1 MSGHSGSG
9 YDLAML
15 RWFSSVCRFSFL
27 LTILF
32 VGLLTAQDTGSFA
45 ILNIDLRAATAR
57 VWGRYVISDRTTV
70 RTGWI
75 NPQEGEHIYAITRLS
90 ASNTSHVRGIVY
102 SPGCV
107 LQTFD
112 IAIQELRS
120 YQYSLRCEPVSQ
132 IEIHGSIPQLGRL
145 YDYGVR
151 IEANYVADWAPDF
164 LKYDDGT
171 TTEIPLGVSGTLDDQ
186 NSFRLPIPDLATDK
200 LAGSPI
206 HGGEIRIFIRN
217 QMSGQIVDQWRF
229 TSKDPKLSA
238 TRLGGIPV
246 SLIKSGSG
254 LFTFCPARSVFA
266 HDQFGFA
273 LRPDIEPACS
283 P

>member
-1 MSGHSGSG
+1 MTP
-9 YDLAML
+9 
-15 RWFSSVCRFSFL
+15 WFSSVCKLSFV
-27 LTILF
+27 LTMLF
-32 VGLLTAQDTGSFA
+32 VGVLAQDGGLFA
-45 ILNIDLRAATAR
+45 DLDIDFGTPTAR
-57 VWGRYVISDRTTV
+57 VWGRYVVSDKTTV
-70 RTGWI
+70 RAGWI
-75 NPQEGEHIYAITRLS
+75 NPQDGEHTYAITRLS

-164 LKYDDGT
+164 LQIRRRHHHGDPVRRCGNPRRSKY
-171 TTEIPLGVSGTLDDQ
+171 
-186 NSFRLPIPDLATDK
+186 FRLPIPDLAQDK

-206 HGGEIRIFIRN
+206 RGGEIRIFIRN
-217 QMSGQIVDQWRF
+217 QKSGQIVDQWRF
-229 TSKDPKLSA
+229 TSKDPKLRRRSLEVFPSA
-238 TRLGGIPV
+238 LLNR
-246 SLIKSGSG
+246 SSG

-273 LRPDIEPACS
+273 LRPEIEPACS